1 MKKIKFIALAF
12 LALTLG
18 SCMGD
23 SYADPDL
30 TEKVPAAPWGNNS
43 LKEKNV
49 ISIADLKTQFAT
61 VIANSSYKLI
71 EKDMMIKAVVTG
83 NDVSGNIYN
92 QVSVQD
98 ASGAII
104 IAINGS
110 GLSGYLPVGQEIL
123 VNLKGL
129 YIGSYKKLPQIGGVN
144 TKISD
149 GTLSMGKIE
158 RAVWNQHFKILNP
171 GEADASTVEPE
182 EFDKTKLNN
191 STKEEK
197 AAFAA
202 YMEANVGKLMT
213 LKKVKFAS
221 ANGTNVWAPDDSNTS
236 LELIDAETGKKISS
250 SNLVVR
256 NSGYSKFANEVV
268 PQGVFD
274 ITGIFTRFGD
284 TWQIVLRNTDDL
296 KSVVLAYLSE
306 PFDASQG
313 NFTIDNIKLAEGV
326 EFVWKWASAAYG
338 MKASGYVNS
347 TKYDLQSRLKSPAID
362 LKSAK
367 SAKLMFDQAINF
379 SSDIKQE
386 CKVQISTDGKTW
398 TDLDVQ
404 GYPTGDNW
412 DFVSSTADL
421 TKYCGKTIYI
431 GFLYSSTP
439 TSAPTWEVKNF
450 AVK

>member
-23 SYADPDL
+23 GYADPDL

-43 LKEKNV
+43 LREKNV

-61 VIANSSYKLI
+61 IINSDNGYKQI

-144 TKISD
+144 TKLSD
-149 GTLSMGKIE
+149 GSLGMGKIE
-158 RAVWNQHFKILNP
+158 RAIWNEHFKILNP
-171 GEADASTVEPE
+171 GEADASTVVPE
-182 EFDKTKLNN
+182 EFDLTKL
-191 STKEEK
+191 TDV
-197 AAFAA
+197 A

-221 ANGTNVWAPDDSNTS
+221 ANGTNVWAPDDTNTS

-274 ITGIFTRFGD
+274 ITGIFTRFGN
-284 TWQIVLRNTDDL
+284 TWQIVLRSTDDL

-313 NFTIDNIKLAEGV
+313 NFTIDNIKLADGV

-338 MKASGYVNS
+338 MKASGYVNGS
-347 TKYDLQSRLKSPAID
+347 KQELQSRLKSPAID

-379 SSDIKQE
+379 ASDMKQE

-404 GYPTGDNW
+404 GYPTENSW
-412 DFVSSTADL
+412 TFVSSTADL

-431 GFLYSSTP
+431 GFLYSSSP

>member
-23 SYADPDL
+23 GYADPDL

-43 LKEKNV
+43 LREKNV

-61 VIANSSYKLI
+61 IINSDNGYKQI

-144 TKISD
+144 TKLSD
-149 GTLSMGKIE
+149 GSLGMGKIE
-158 RAVWNQHFKILNP
+158 RAIWNEHFKILNP
-171 GEADASTVEPE
+171 GEADASTVVPE
-182 EFDKTKLNN
+182 EFDLTKL
-191 STKEEK
+191 TD
-197 AAFAA
+197 AA
-202 YMEANVGKLMT
+202 YMDANVGKLMT

-221 ANGTNVWAPDDSNTS
+221 ANGKNVWAPDDTNTS
-236 LELIDAETGKKISS
+236 LELIDAETGKRISS

-274 ITGIFTRFGD
+274 ITGIFTRYNN
-284 TWQIVLRNTDDL
+284 TWQIVLRSTDDL

-313 NFTIDNIKLAEGV
+313 NFTIDNIKLADGV

-338 MKASGYVNS
+338 MKASGYVNGS
-347 TKYDLQSRLKSPAID
+347 KQELQSRLKSPAID

-379 SSDIKQE
+379 ASDMKQE

-404 GYPTGDNW
+404 GYPTENSW
-412 DFVSSTADL
+412 TFVSSTADL

-431 GFLYSSTP
+431 GFLYSSSP

>member
-23 SYADPDL
+23 GYADPDL

-43 LKEKNV
+43 LREKNV

-61 VIANSSYKLI
+61 IINSDNGYKQI

-144 TKISD
+144 TKLSD
-149 GTLSMGKIE
+149 GSLGMGKIE
-158 RAVWNQHFKILNP
+158 RAIWNEHFKILNP
-171 GEADASTVEPE
+171 GEADASTVVPE
-182 EFDKTKLNN
+182 EFDRTKLNN
-191 STKEEK
+191 LTKEEK

-202 YMEANVGKLMT
+202 YMEANVCKLMT

-221 ANGTNVWAPDDSNTS
+221 ANGTNVWAPDDTNTS
-236 LELIDAETGKKISS
+236 LELIDAETGTRINKN
-250 SNLVVR
+250 NLVVR

-296 KSVVLAYLSE
+296 KASE
-306 PFDASQG
+306 TGGTLEKPYTVAQALEKINAGTAGDAKVYATGIIVKVKDVDTGTYG
-313 NFTIDNIKLAEGV
+313 NGT
-326 EFVWKWASAAYG
+326 FV
-338 MKASGYVNS
+338 
-347 TKYDLQSRLKSPAID
+347 I
-362 LKSAK
+362 
-367 SAKLMFDQAINF
+367 
-379 SSDIKQE
+379 SD
-386 CKVQISTDGKTW
+386 DGKDTEGK
-398 TDLDVQ
+398 TLDVFRCFNID
-404 GYPTGDNW
+404 GAKWTEETKGILVPGKKVV
-412 DFVSSTADL
+412 VSGTLLDYNG
-421 TKYCGKTIYI
+421 TKEIKGGNLISIK
-431 GFLYSSTP
+431 
-439 TSAPTWEVKNF
+439 
-450 AVK
+450 

>member
-23 SYADPDL
+23 GYADPDL
-30 TEKVPAAPWGNNS
+30 TEKVPAAPYGNNS
-43 LKEKNV
+43 LREKNV

-61 VIANSSYKLI
+61 IINSDNGYKLI

-144 TKISD
+144 TKLSD
-149 GTLSMGKIE
+149 GSLGMGKIE
-158 RAVWNQHFKILNP
+158 RAIWNEHFKILNP
-171 GEADASTVEPE
+171 GEADASTVVPE
-182 EFDKTKLNN
+182 EFDLTKL
-191 STKEEK
+191 TDP
-197 AAFAA
+197 A
-202 YMEANVGKLMT
+202 YMDANVGKLMT

-221 ANGTNVWAPDDSNTS
+221 ANGKNVWAPDDTNTS
-236 LELIDAETGKKISS
+236 LELIDAETGKRINKN
-250 SNLVVR
+250 NLVVR

-274 ITGIFTRFGD
+274 ITGIFTRYNN
-284 TWQIVLRNTDDL
+284 TWQIVLRSTDDL
-296 KSVVLAYLSE
+296 KSVVLAYISE

-313 NFTIDNIKLAEGV
+313 NFTIDNIKLADGV

-338 MKASGYVNS
+338 MKASGYVNGS
-347 TKYDLQSRLKSPAID
+347 KQELQSRLKSPAID

-367 SAKLMFDQAINF
+367 SAKLMFDQAINYA
-379 SSDIKQE
+379 SDMKQE

-404 GYPTGDNW
+404 GYPTENSW
-412 DFVSSTADL
+412 TFVSSTADL

>member
-30 TEKVPAAPWGNNS
+30 TDKVPAAPYGNNS
-43 LKEKNV
+43 LREKNV
-49 ISIADLKTQFAT
+49 ISIADLKSQFAS
-61 VIANSSYKLI
+61 VVNSSSDAYKLI

-104 IAINGS
+104 IGINGS

-123 VNLKGL
+123 INLKGL
-129 YIGSYKKLPQIGGVN
+129 YIGNYRKLPQIGGVN
-144 TKISD
+144 TKLSD

-182 EFDKTKLNN
+182 EFDLTKL
-191 STKEEK
+191 TD
-197 AAFAA
+197 AA

-221 ANGTNVWAPDDSNTS
+221 ANGTNVWAPKDTNTS
-236 LELIDAETGKKISS
+236 LELIDAETGKRISS

-256 NSGYSKFANEVV
+256 NSGYSKFANEVI
-268 PQGVFD
+268 PQGAFD
-274 ITGIFTRFGD
+274 VTGIFTRYNN
-284 TWQIVLRNTDDL
+284 TWQIVLRSTDDL
-296 KSVVLAYLSE
+296 KASE
-306 PFDASQG
+306 TGGTLEKPYTVAQALEKINTGTAGDAKVYATGIIVKVKDVNTGTYG
-313 NFTIDNIKLAEGV
+313 NGT
-326 EFVWKWASAAYG
+326 FV
-338 MKASGYVNS
+338 
-347 TKYDLQSRLKSPAID
+347 I
-362 LKSAK
+362 
-367 SAKLMFDQAINF
+367 
-379 SSDIKQE
+379 SD
-386 CKVQISTDGKTW
+386 DGKDTE
-398 TDLDVQ
+398 
-404 GYPTGDNW
+404 
-412 DFVSSTADL
+412 
-421 TKYCGKTIYI
+421 GKT
-431 GFLYSSTP
+431 L
-439 TSAPTWEVKNF
+439 EVFRCYNIDGAKWTEETKGILVPGKKVVVSGTLLDYNGT
-450 AVK
+450 KEIKGGNLISIK

>member
-23 SYADPDL
+23 GYADPDL
-30 TEKVPAAPWGNNS
+30 TEKVPASPWGNNS
-43 LKEKNV
+43 LREKNV

-61 VIANSSYKLI
+61 VINSDNGYKQI

-144 TKISD
+144 TKLSD
-149 GTLSMGKIE
+149 GSLGMGKIE
-158 RAVWNQHFKILNP
+158 RAIWNEHFKILNP
-171 GEADASTVEPE
+171 GEADASTVVPE
-182 EFDKTKLNN
+182 EFDLTKL
-191 STKEEK
+191 TD
-197 AAFAA
+197 AA
-202 YMEANVGKLMT
+202 YMEANVCKLMT

-221 ANGTNVWAPDDSNTS
+221 ANGTNVWAPDDTNTS

-274 ITGIFTRFGD
+274 ITGIFTRYNN
-284 TWQIVLRNTDDL
+284 TWQIVLRSTDDL

-313 NFTIDNIKLAEGV
+313 NFTIDNIKLADGV

-338 MKASGYVNS
+338 MKASGYVNGS
-347 TKYDLQSRLKSPAID
+347 KQELQSRLKSPAID

-379 SSDIKQE
+379 ASDMKQE

-404 GYPTGDNW
+404 GYPAGNSW

-439 TSAPTWEVKNF
+439 TGAPTWEVKNF

>member
-23 SYADPDL
+23 GYADPDL
-30 TEKVPAAPWGNNS
+30 TEKVPASPWGNNS
-43 LKEKNV
+43 LREKNV

-61 VIANSSYKLI
+61 IINSDNGYKQI

-144 TKISD
+144 TKLSD
-149 GTLSMGKIE
+149 GSLGMGKIE
-158 RAVWNQHFKILNP
+158 RAIWNEHFKILNP
-171 GEADASTVEPE
+171 GEADASTVVPE
-182 EFDKTKLNN
+182 EFDLTKL
-191 STKEEK
+191 TD
-197 AAFAA
+197 AA
-202 YMEANVGKLMT
+202 YMDANVGKLMT

-221 ANGTNVWAPDDSNTS
+221 ANGKNVWAPDDTNTS
-236 LELIDAETGKKISS
+236 LELIDAETGKRISS

-274 ITGIFTRFGD
+274 ITGIFTRYNN

-313 NFTIDNIKLAEGV
+313 NFTIDNIKLADGV

-338 MKASGYVNS
+338 MKASGYVNGS
-347 TKYDLQSRLKSPAID
+347 KQELQSRLKSPAID

-379 SSDIKQE
+379 ASDMKQE

-398 TDLDVQ
+398 TDLGVQ
-404 GYPTGDNW
+404 GYPTENSW
-412 DFVSSTADL
+412 TFVSSTADL

-431 GFLYSSTP
+431 GFLYSSSP

>member
-23 SYADPDL
+23 GYADPDL
-30 TEKVPAAPWGNNS
+30 TEKVPAAPYGNNS
-43 LKEKNV
+43 LREKNV

-61 VIANSSYKLI
+61 IINSDNGYKLI

-144 TKISD
+144 TKLSD
-149 GTLSMGKIE
+149 GSLGMGKIE
-158 RAVWNQHFKILNP
+158 RAIWNEHFKILNP
-171 GEADASTVEPE
+171 GEADASTVVPE
-182 EFDKTKLNN
+182 EFDLTKL
-191 STKEEK
+191 TD
-197 AAFAA
+197 AA
-202 YMEANVGKLMT
+202 YMDANVGKLMT

-236 LELIDAETGKKISS
+236 LELIDAETGKKINKN
-250 SNLVVR
+250 NLVVR

-268 PQGVFD
+268 PKGVFD
-274 ITGIFTRFGD
+274 ITGIFTRYNN
-284 TWQIVLRNTDDL
+284 TWQIVLRSTDDL
-296 KSVVLAYLSE
+296 KSVVLAYISE
-306 PFDASQG
+306 LFDASQG
-313 NFTIDNIKLAEGV
+313 NFTIDNIKLADGV

-338 MKASGYVNS
+338 MKASGYVNGS
-347 TKYDLQSRLKSPAID
+347 KQELQSRLKSPAID

-379 SSDIKQE
+379 ASDMKQE

-404 GYPTGDNW
+404 GYPAGNSW

-439 TSAPTWEVKNF
+439 TGAPTWEVKNF
-450 AVK
+450 VVK

>member
-30 TEKVPAAPWGNNS
+30 TDKVPAAPYGNNS

-182 EFDKTKLNN
+182 EFDKTKLTDN
-191 STKEEK
+191 
-197 AAFAA
+197 A
-202 YMEANVGKLMT
+202 YMEANVCKLMT

-221 ANGTNVWAPDDSNTS
+221 ANGTNVWAPKDTNTS
-236 LELIDAETGKKISS
+236 LELIDAETGKRISS

-296 KSVVLAYLSE
+296 KASE
-306 PFDASQG
+306 TGGTLEKPYTVAQALEKINAGTAGDAKVYATGIIVKVKDVDTGTYG
-313 NFTIDNIKLAEGV
+313 NGT
-326 EFVWKWASAAYG
+326 FV
-338 MKASGYVNS
+338 
-347 TKYDLQSRLKSPAID
+347 I
-362 LKSAK
+362 
-367 SAKLMFDQAINF
+367 
-379 SSDIKQE
+379 SD
-386 CKVQISTDGKTW
+386 DGKDTE
-398 TDLDVQ
+398 
-404 GYPTGDNW
+404 
-412 DFVSSTADL
+412 
-421 TKYCGKTIYI
+421 GKT
-431 GFLYSSTP
+431 L
-439 TSAPTWEVKNF
+439 EVFRCFNIDGAKWTEETKGILVPGKKVVVSGTLLDYNGT
-450 AVK
+450 KEIKGGNLISIK

>member
-23 SYADPDL
+23 GYADPDL
-30 TEKVPAAPWGNNS
+30 TEKVPASPWGNNS
-43 LKEKNV
+43 LREKNV

-61 VIANSSYKLI
+61 VINSDNGYKQI

-144 TKISD
+144 TKLSD
-149 GTLSMGKIE
+149 GSLGMGKIE
-158 RAVWNQHFKILNP
+158 RAIWNEHFKILNP
-171 GEADASTVEPE
+171 GEADASTVVPE
-182 EFDKTKLNN
+182 EFDLTKL
-191 STKEEK
+191 TD
-197 AAFAA
+197 AA
-202 YMEANVGKLMT
+202 YMDANVGKLMT

-221 ANGTNVWAPDDSNTS
+221 ANGTNVWAPDDTNTS

-274 ITGIFTRFGD
+274 ITGIFTRYNN

-296 KSVVLAYLSE
+296 KSVVLAYISE

-313 NFTIDNIKLAEGV
+313 NFTIDNIKLADGV

-338 MKASGYVNS
+338 MKASGYVNGS
-347 TKYDLQSRLKSPAID
+347 KQELQSRLKSPAID

-367 SAKLMFDQAINF
+367 SAKLMFDQAINYA
-379 SSDIKQE
+379 SDIKQE

-404 GYPTGDNW
+404 GYPAGNSW

-439 TSAPTWEVKNF
+439 TGAPTWEVKNF

>member
-23 SYADPDL
+23 GYADPDL
-30 TEKVPAAPWGNNS
+30 TDKVPAAPYGNNS
-43 LKEKNV
+43 LREKNV

-61 VIANSSYKLI
+61 VINSDNGYKQI

-110 GLSGYLPVGQEIL
+110 GLSGYLPVGQKIL

-144 TKISD
+144 TKLSD
-149 GTLSMGKIE
+149 GSLGMGKIE
-158 RAVWNQHFKILNP
+158 RAIWNEHFKILNP
-171 GEADASTVEPE
+171 GEADASTVVPE
-182 EFDKTKLNN
+182 EFDLTKL
-191 STKEEK
+191 TD
-197 AAFAA
+197 AA
-202 YMEANVGKLMT
+202 YMNANVGKLMT

-221 ANGTNVWAPDDSNTS
+221 ANGTNVWAPDDTNTS

-274 ITGIFTRFGD
+274 ITGIFTRYNN

-313 NFTIDNIKLAEGV
+313 NFTIDNIKLADGV

-338 MKASGYVNS
+338 MKASGYVNGS
-347 TKYDLQSRLKSPAID
+347 KQELQSRLKSPAID

-367 SAKLMFDQAINF
+367 SAKLMFDQAINYA
-379 SSDIKQE
+379 SDIKQE

-404 GYPTGDNW
+404 GYPAGNSW

-431 GFLYSSTP
+431 GFLYSSSP
-439 TSAPTWEVKNF
+439 TGAPTWEVKNF

>member
-23 SYADPDL
+23 GYADPDL
-30 TEKVPAAPWGNNS
+30 TEKVPASPWGNNS
-43 LKEKNV
+43 LREKNV

-61 VIANSSYKLI
+61 VINSDNGYKQI

-92 QVSVQD
+92 QVSVKD

-129 YIGSYKKLPQIGGVN
+129 YVGSYKKLPQIGGVN
-144 TKISD
+144 TKLSD
-149 GTLSMGKIE
+149 GSLGMGKIE
-158 RAVWNQHFKILNP
+158 RAIWNEHFKILNP
-171 GEADASTVEPE
+171 GEADASTVVPE
-182 EFDKTKLNN
+182 EFDLTKL
-191 STKEEK
+191 TD
-197 AAFAA
+197 AA
-202 YMEANVGKLMT
+202 YMDANVGKLMT

-221 ANGTNVWAPDDSNTS
+221 ANGTNVWAPDDTNTS
-236 LELIDAETGKKISS
+236 LELIDAETGKRINKN
-250 SNLVVR
+250 NLVVR
-256 NSGYSKFANEVV
+256 NSGYSKFANEVI

-274 ITGIFTRFGD
+274 ITGIFTRYNN

-313 NFTIDNIKLAEGV
+313 NFTIDNIKLADGV

-338 MKASGYVNS
+338 MKASGYVNGS
-347 TKYDLQSRLKSPAID
+347 KQELQSRLKSPAID

-379 SSDIKQE
+379 ASDMKQE

-404 GYPTGDNW
+404 GYPTENSW
-412 DFVSSTADL
+412 TFVSSTADL

-431 GFLYSSTP
+431 GFLYSSSP

>member
-30 TEKVPAAPWGNNS
+30 TEKVPAAPYGNNS

-61 VIANSSYKLI
+61 VIANSSYKQI

-129 YIGSYKKLPQIGGVN
+129 YIGSYKKLPQIGSMN

-171 GEADASTVEPE
+171 GEADASMVEPE
-182 EFDKTKLNN
+182 EFDKTKL
-191 STKEEK
+191 TD
-197 AAFAA
+197 AA
-202 YMEANVGKLMT
+202 YMEANVCKLMT

-221 ANGTNVWAPDDSNTS
+221 ANGTNVWAPKDTNTS
-236 LELIDAETGKKISS
+236 LELIDAETGKRISS

-256 NSGYSKFANEVV
+256 NSGYSKFANEVI

-296 KSVVLAYLSE
+296 KAAETGGTQEKPYTVAQALEKINAGTAG
-306 PFDASQG
+306 DAKVYATGIIVKVKDVDTGSYG
-313 NFTIDNIKLAEGV
+313 NGT
-326 EFVWKWASAAYG
+326 FV
-338 MKASGYVNS
+338 
-347 TKYDLQSRLKSPAID
+347 I
-362 LKSAK
+362 
-367 SAKLMFDQAINF
+367 
-379 SSDIKQE
+379 SD
-386 CKVQISTDGKTW
+386 DGKDTE
-398 TDLDVQ
+398 
-404 GYPTGDNW
+404 
-412 DFVSSTADL
+412 
-421 TKYCGKTIYI
+421 GKT
-431 GFLYSSTP
+431 L
-439 TSAPTWEVKNF
+439 EVFRCYNIDGAKWTEETKNIL
-450 AVK
+450 VPGKKVVVSGTLLDYNGTKEIKGGNLISIK

>member
-23 SYADPDL
+23 GYADPDL
-30 TEKVPAAPWGNNS
+30 TEKVPASPWGNNS
-43 LKEKNV
+43 LREKNV

-61 VIANSSYKLI
+61 IINSDNGYKQI

-144 TKISD
+144 TKLSD
-149 GTLSMGKIE
+149 GSLGMGKIE
-158 RAVWNQHFKILNP
+158 RAIWNEHFKILNP
-171 GEADASTVEPE
+171 GEADASTVVPE
-182 EFDKTKLNN
+182 EFDLTKL
-191 STKEEK
+191 SD
-197 AAFAA
+197 AA
-202 YMEANVGKLMT
+202 YMEANVCKLMT

-221 ANGTNVWAPDDSNTS
+221 ANGTNVWAPDDTNTS

-274 ITGIFTRFGD
+274 ITGIFTRYNN
-284 TWQIVLRNTDDL
+284 TWQIVLRSTDDL

-313 NFTIDNIKLAEGV
+313 NFTIDNIKLADGV

-338 MKASGYVNS
+338 MKASGYVNGS
-347 TKYDLQSRLKSPAID
+347 KQELQSRLKSPAID

-379 SSDIKQE
+379 ASDMKQE

-404 GYPTGDNW
+404 GYPAGNSW

-439 TSAPTWEVKNF
+439 TGAPTWEVKNF

>member
-23 SYADPDL
+23 GYADPDL
-30 TEKVPAAPWGNNS
+30 TEKVPASPWGNNS
-43 LKEKNV
+43 LREKNV

-61 VIANSSYKLI
+61 VINSDNGYKQI

-144 TKISD
+144 TKLSD
-149 GTLSMGKIE
+149 GSLGMGKIE
-158 RAVWNQHFKILNP
+158 RAIWNEHFKILNP
-171 GEADASTVEPE
+171 GEADASTVVPE
-182 EFDKTKLNN
+182 EFDLTKL
-191 STKEEK
+191 TD
-197 AAFAA
+197 AA

-221 ANGTNVWAPDDSNTS
+221 ANGTNVWAPDDTNTS
-236 LELIDAETGKKISS
+236 LELIDAETGKRINKN
-250 SNLVVR
+250 NLVVR

-274 ITGIFTRFGD
+274 ITGIFTRYNN

-313 NFTIDNIKLAEGV
+313 NFTIDNLKLADGV

-338 MKASGYVNS
+338 MKASGYVNGS
-347 TKYDLQSRLKSPAID
+347 KQELQSRLKSPAID

-379 SSDIKQE
+379 ASDMKQE

-404 GYPTGDNW
+404 GYPTENSW
-412 DFVSSTADL
+412 TFVSSTADL

-439 TSAPTWEVKNF
+439 TGAPTWEVKNF
-450 AVK
+450 VVK

>member
-23 SYADPDL
+23 GYADPDL
-30 TEKVPAAPWGNNS
+30 TEKVPASPWGNNS

-61 VIANSSYKLI
+61 IINSDNGYKQI

-110 GLSGYLPVGQEIL
+110 GLSGYLPIGQEIL

-144 TKISD
+144 TKLSD
-149 GTLSMGKIE
+149 GSLGIGKIE
-158 RAVWNQHFKILNP
+158 RAIWNEHFKILNP
-171 GEADASTVEPE
+171 GEADASTVVPE
-182 EFDKTKLNN
+182 EFDQTKL
-191 STKEEK
+191 TD
-197 AAFAA
+197 AA
-202 YMEANVGKLMT
+202 YMDANVGKLMT

-221 ANGTNVWAPDDSNTS
+221 ANGTNVWAPDDTNTS

-274 ITGIFTRFGD
+274 ITGIFTRYNN
-284 TWQIVLRNTDDL
+284 TWQIVLRSTDDL
-296 KSVVLAYLSE
+296 KQVVLAYLSE

-313 NFTIDNIKLAEGV
+313 NFTIDNIKLADGV

-338 MKASGYVNS
+338 MKASGYVNGS
-347 TKYDLQSRLKSPAID
+347 KQELQSRLKSPAID

-379 SSDIKQE
+379 ASDIKQE

-404 GYPTGDNW
+404 GYPAGNNW
-412 DFVSSTADL
+412 DFVASTADL

>member
-23 SYADPDL
+23 GYADPDL
-30 TEKVPAAPWGNNS
+30 TEKVPAAPYGNNN
-43 LKEKNV
+43 LREKNV

-61 VIANSSYKLI
+61 IINSDNGYKQI

-144 TKISD
+144 TKLSD
-149 GTLSMGKIE
+149 GSLGMGKIE
-158 RAVWNQHFKILNP
+158 RAIWNEHFKILNP
-171 GEADASTVEPE
+171 GEADASTVVPE
-182 EFDKTKLNN
+182 EFDLTKL
-191 STKEEK
+191 TD
-197 AAFAA
+197 AA
-202 YMEANVGKLMT
+202 YMDANVGKLMT

-221 ANGTNVWAPDDSNTS
+221 ANGKNVWAPDDTNTS
-236 LELIDAETGKKISS
+236 LELIDAETGKRINKN
-250 SNLVVR
+250 NLVVR

-296 KSVVLAYLSE
+296 KSVVLAYISE

-313 NFTIDNIKLAEGV
+313 NFTIDNIKLADGV

-338 MKASGYVNS
+338 MKASGYVNGS
-347 TKYDLQSRLKSPAID
+347 KQELQSRLKSPAID

-379 SSDIKQE
+379 ASDMKQE
-386 CKVQISTDGKTW
+386 WKVEISTDGKTW

-404 GYPTGDNW
+404 GYPTENSW
-412 DFVSSTADL
+412 TFVSSTADL

-431 GFLYSSTP
+431 GFLYSSSP
-439 TSAPTWEVKNF
+439 TGAPTWEVKNF

>member
-23 SYADPDL
+23 GYADPDL
-30 TEKVPAAPWGNNS
+30 TEKVPAAPYGNNS
-43 LKEKNV
+43 LREKNV

-61 VIANSSYKLI
+61 IINSDNGYKLI

-144 TKISD
+144 TKLSD
-149 GTLSMGKIE
+149 GSLGMGKIE
-158 RAVWNQHFKILNP
+158 RAIWNEHFKILNP
-171 GEADASTVEPE
+171 GEADASTVVPE
-182 EFDKTKLNN
+182 EFDLTKL
-191 STKEEK
+191 TDV
-197 AAFAA
+197 A
-202 YMEANVGKLMT
+202 YMDANVGKLMT

-221 ANGTNVWAPDDSNTS
+221 ANGTNVWAPDDTNTS
-236 LELIDAETGKKISS
+236 LELIDAETGKRINKN
-250 SNLVVR
+250 NLVVR

-274 ITGIFTRFGD
+274 ITGIFTRFGN

-313 NFTIDNIKLAEGV
+313 NFTIDNIKLADGV
-326 EFVWKWASAAYG
+326 EFVWKWASSAYG
-338 MKASGYVNS
+338 MKASGYVNGS
-347 TKYDLQSRLKSPAID
+347 KQELQSRLKSPAID

-379 SSDIKQE
+379 ASDMKQE

-398 TDLDVQ
+398 TDLDAQ
-404 GYPTGDNW
+404 GYPTENSW
-412 DFVSSTADL
+412 TFVSSTADL

-439 TSAPTWEVKNF
+439 TGAPTWEVKNF

>member
-18 SCMGD
+18 ACMGD
-23 SYADPDL
+23 GYADPDL
-30 TEKVPAAPWGNNS
+30 TEKVPASPWGNNS
-43 LKEKNV
+43 LREKNV

-61 VIANSSYKLI
+61 VINSDNGYKQI

-144 TKISD
+144 TKLSD

-158 RAVWNQHFKILNP
+158 RAVWNEHFKILNP
-171 GEADASTVEPE
+171 GEADASTVVPE
-182 EFDKTKLNN
+182 EFDLTKL
-191 STKEEK
+191 TD
-197 AAFAA
+197 AA
-202 YMEANVGKLMT
+202 YMDANVGKLMT

-221 ANGTNVWAPDDSNTS
+221 ANGTNVWAPDDTNTS

-274 ITGIFTRFGD
+274 ITGIFTRYNN
-284 TWQIVLRNTDDL
+284 TWQIVLRSTDDL

-313 NFTIDNIKLAEGV
+313 NFTIDNIKLADGV

-338 MKASGYVNS
+338 MKASGYVNGS
-347 TKYDLQSRLKSPAID
+347 KQELQSRLKSPAID

-367 SAKLMFDQAINF
+367 SAKLMFDQAINYA
-379 SSDIKQE
+379 SDIKQE

-404 GYPTGDNW
+404 GYPAGNSW

-431 GFLYSSTP
+431 GFLYSSSP
-439 TSAPTWEVKNF
+439 TGAPTWEVKNF

>member
-23 SYADPDL
+23 GYADPDL
-30 TEKVPAAPWGNNS
+30 TEKVPASPWGNNS
-43 LKEKNV
+43 LREKNV

-61 VIANSSYKLI
+61 IINSDNGYKLI

-98 ASGAII
+98 TSGAII

-144 TKISD
+144 TKLSD
-149 GTLSMGKIE
+149 GSLGIGKIE
-158 RAVWNQHFKILNP
+158 RAIWNEHFKILNP
-171 GEADASTVEPE
+171 GEADASTVVPE
-182 EFDKTKLNN
+182 EFDLTKL
-191 STKEEK
+191 TD
-197 AAFAA
+197 AA
-202 YMEANVGKLMT
+202 YMDANVGKLMT

-274 ITGIFTRFGD
+274 ITGIFTRYNN
-284 TWQIVLRNTDDL
+284 TWQIVLRSTDDL
-296 KSVVLAYLSE
+296 KPVVLAYLSE

-313 NFTIDNIKLAEGV
+313 NFTIDNIKLADGV

-338 MKASGYVNS
+338 MKASGYVNGS
-347 TKYDLQSRLKSPAID
+347 KQELQSRLKSPAID

-379 SSDIKQE
+379 ASDMKQE

-404 GYPTGDNW
+404 GYPTENSW
-412 DFVSSTADL
+412 TFVSSTADL

>member
-23 SYADPDL
+23 GYADPDL
-30 TEKVPAAPWGNNS
+30 TEKVPASPWGNNS
-43 LKEKNV
+43 LREKNV

-61 VIANSSYKLI
+61 IINSDNGYKQI

-144 TKISD
+144 TKLSD
-149 GTLSMGKIE
+149 GSLGIGKIE
-158 RAVWNQHFKILNP
+158 RAIWNEHFKILNP
-171 GEADASTVEPE
+171 GEADASTVVPE
-182 EFDKTKLNN
+182 EFDRTKLNN
-191 STKEEK
+191 LTKEEK
-197 AAFAA
+197 AAFTA

-221 ANGTNVWAPDDSNTS
+221 ANGTNVWAPGDTNTS
-236 LELIDAETGKKISS
+236 LELIDAETGKRINKN
-250 SNLVVR
+250 NLVVR
-256 NSGYSKFANEVV
+256 NSGYSKFANEVI

-284 TWQIVLRNTDDL
+284 IWQIVIRSTDDL
-296 KSVVLAYLSE
+296 KASE
-306 PFDASQG
+306 TGGTLEKPYTVAQALEKIKAGTAGDAKVYATGIIVKVKDVDTGTYG
-313 NFTIDNIKLAEGV
+313 NGT
-326 EFVWKWASAAYG
+326 FV
-338 MKASGYVNS
+338 
-347 TKYDLQSRLKSPAID
+347 I
-362 LKSAK
+362 
-367 SAKLMFDQAINF
+367 
-379 SSDIKQE
+379 SD
-386 CKVQISTDGKTW
+386 DGKDTE
-398 TDLDVQ
+398 
-404 GYPTGDNW
+404 
-412 DFVSSTADL
+412 
-421 TKYCGKTIYI
+421 GKT
-431 GFLYSSTP
+431 L
-439 TSAPTWEVKNF
+439 EVFRCFNIDGAKWTEETKGILVPGKKVVVSGTLLDYNGT
-450 AVK
+450 KEIKGGNLISIK

>member
-23 SYADPDL
+23 GYADPDL
-30 TEKVPAAPWGNNS
+30 TEKVPAAPYGNNS
-43 LKEKNV
+43 LREKNV

-61 VIANSSYKLI
+61 IINSDNGYKLI

-144 TKISD
+144 TKLSD
-149 GTLSMGKIE
+149 GSLGMGKIE
-158 RAVWNQHFKILNP
+158 RAIWNEHFKILNP
-171 GEADASTVEPE
+171 GEADASTVVPE
-182 EFDKTKLNN
+182 EFDLTKL
-191 STKEEK
+191 TD
-197 AAFAA
+197 AA
-202 YMEANVGKLMT
+202 YMDANVGKLMT

-221 ANGTNVWAPDDSNTS
+221 ANGTNVWAPDDTNTS

-274 ITGIFTRFGD
+274 ITGIFTRFGN
-284 TWQIVLRNTDDL
+284 TWQIVLRSTDDL

-313 NFTIDNIKLAEGV
+313 NFTIDNIKLADGV

-338 MKASGYVNS
+338 MKASGYVNGS
-347 TKYDLQSRLKSPAID
+347 KQELQSRLKSPAID

-379 SSDIKQE
+379 ASDMKQE

-404 GYPTGDNW
+404 GYPTENSW
-412 DFVSSTADL
+412 TFVSSTADL

-431 GFLYSSTP
+431 GFLYSSSP

>member
-23 SYADPDL
+23 GYADPDL
-30 TEKVPAAPWGNNS
+30 TEKVPASPWGNNS
-43 LKEKNV
+43 LREKNV

-61 VIANSSYKLI
+61 IINSDNGYKQI

-144 TKISD
+144 TKLSD
-149 GTLSMGKIE
+149 GSLGMGKIE
-158 RAVWNQHFKILNP
+158 RAIWNEHFKILNP
-171 GEADASTVEPE
+171 GEADASTVVPE
-182 EFDKTKLNN
+182 EFDLTKL
-191 STKEEK
+191 TD
-197 AAFAA
+197 AA
-202 YMEANVGKLMT
+202 YMDANVGKLMT

-221 ANGTNVWAPDDSNTS
+221 ANGTNVWAPDDTNTS
-236 LELIDAETGKKISS
+236 LELIDAETGKRISS

-268 PQGVFD
+268 PKGVFD
-274 ITGIFTRFGD
+274 ITGIFTRYNN
-284 TWQIVLRNTDDL
+284 TWQIVLRSTDDL

-313 NFTIDNIKLAEGV
+313 NFTIDNIKLADGV

-338 MKASGYVNS
+338 MKASGYVNGS
-347 TKYDLQSRLKSPAID
+347 KQELQSRLKSPAID

-379 SSDIKQE
+379 ASDMKQE

-404 GYPTGDNW
+404 GYPTENSW
-412 DFVSSTADL
+412 TFVSSTADL

-431 GFLYSSTP
+431 GFLYSSSP

>member
-23 SYADPDL
+23 GYADPDL

-43 LKEKNV
+43 LREKNV

-61 VIANSSYKLI
+61 IINSDNGYKLI

-144 TKISD
+144 TKLSD
-149 GTLSMGKIE
+149 GSLGMGKIE
-158 RAVWNQHFKILNP
+158 RAIWNEHFKILNP
-171 GEADASTVEPE
+171 GEADASTVVPE
-182 EFDKTKLNN
+182 EFDLTKL
-191 STKEEK
+191 TD
-197 AAFAA
+197 AA
-202 YMEANVGKLMT
+202 YMDANVGKLMT

-221 ANGTNVWAPDDSNTS
+221 ANGKNVWAPDDTNTS
-236 LELIDAETGKKISS
+236 LELIDAETGKRISS

-268 PQGVFD
+268 PKGVFD
-274 ITGIFTRFGD
+274 ITGIFTRYNN
-284 TWQIVLRNTDDL
+284 TWQIVLRSTDDL

-313 NFTIDNIKLAEGV
+313 NFTIDNIKLADGV

-338 MKASGYVNS
+338 MKASGYVNGS
-347 TKYDLQSRLKSPAID
+347 KQELQSRLKSPAID

-379 SSDIKQE
+379 ASDMKQE

-404 GYPTGDNW
+404 GYPTENSW
-412 DFVSSTADL
+412 TFVSSTADL

-431 GFLYSSTP
+431 GFLYSSSP
-439 TSAPTWEVKNF
+439 TGAPTWEVKNF

>member
-23 SYADPDL
+23 GYADPDL
-30 TEKVPAAPWGNNS
+30 TEKVPASPYGNNS
-43 LKEKNV
+43 LREKNV

-61 VIANSSYKLI
+61 IINSDNGYKLI

-144 TKISD
+144 TKLSD
-149 GTLSMGKIE
+149 GSLGMGKIE
-158 RAVWNQHFKILNP
+158 RAIWNEHFKILNP
-171 GEADASTVEPE
+171 GEADASTVVPE
-182 EFDKTKLNN
+182 EFDLTKL
-191 STKEEK
+191 TD
-197 AAFAA
+197 AA
-202 YMEANVGKLMT
+202 YMDANVCKLMT

-274 ITGIFTRFGD
+274 ITGIFTRYNN
-284 TWQIVLRNTDDL
+284 TWQIVLRSTDDL
-296 KSVVLAYLSE
+296 KQVVLAYLSE

-313 NFTIDNIKLAEGV
+313 NFTIDNIKLADGV

-338 MKASGYVNS
+338 MKASGYVNGS
-347 TKYDLQSRLKSPAID
+347 KQELQSRLKSPAID

-379 SSDIKQE
+379 ASDIKQE

-404 GYPTGDNW
+404 GYPAGNSW
-412 DFVSSTADL
+412 DFVASTADL

>member
-23 SYADPDL
+23 GYADPDL

-43 LKEKNV
+43 LREKNV

-61 VIANSSYKLI
+61 VINSDNGYKQI

-144 TKISD
+144 TKLSD
-149 GTLSMGKIE
+149 GSLGMGKIE
-158 RAVWNQHFKILNP
+158 RAIWNEHFKILNP
-171 GEADASTVEPE
+171 GEADASTVVPE
-182 EFDKTKLNN
+182 EFDLTKL
-191 STKEEK
+191 TD
-197 AAFAA
+197 AA
-202 YMEANVGKLMT
+202 YMDANVGKLMT

-221 ANGTNVWAPDDSNTS
+221 ANGTNVWAPDDTNTS

-274 ITGIFTRFGD
+274 ITGIFTRYNN
-284 TWQIVLRNTDDL
+284 TWQIVLRSTDDL
-296 KSVVLAYLSE
+296 KQVVLAYLSE

-313 NFTIDNIKLAEGV
+313 NFTIDNIKLADGV

-338 MKASGYVNS
+338 MKASGYVNGS
-347 TKYDLQSRLKSPAID
+347 KQELQSRLKSPAID

-379 SSDIKQE
+379 ASDIKQE

-404 GYPTGDNW
+404 GYPAGNSW
-412 DFVSSTADL
+412 DFVASTADL

>member
-30 TEKVPAAPWGNNS
+30 TDKVPAAPYGNNS

-158 RAVWNQHFKILNP
+158 RAVWNEHFKILNP

-182 EFDKTKLNN
+182 VFDLTKL
-191 STKEEK
+191 TD
-197 AAFAA
+197 AA
-202 YMEANVGKLMT
+202 YMEANVCKLMT

-221 ANGTNVWAPDDSNTS
+221 ANGTNVWAPKDTNTS
-236 LELIDAETGKKISS
+236 LELIDAETGKRISS

-296 KSVVLAYLSE
+296 KAAQTGGTLEKPYTVAQALEKINAGTAG
-306 PFDASQG
+306 DAKVYATGIIVKVKDVDTGSYG
-313 NFTIDNIKLAEGV
+313 NGT
-326 EFVWKWASAAYG
+326 FV
-338 MKASGYVNS
+338 
-347 TKYDLQSRLKSPAID
+347 I
-362 LKSAK
+362 
-367 SAKLMFDQAINF
+367 
-379 SSDIKQE
+379 SD
-386 CKVQISTDGKTW
+386 DGKDTE
-398 TDLDVQ
+398 
-404 GYPTGDNW
+404 
-412 DFVSSTADL
+412 
-421 TKYCGKTIYI
+421 GKT
-431 GFLYSSTP
+431 L
-439 TSAPTWEVKNF
+439 EVFRCYNIDGAKWTEETKNIL
-450 AVK
+450 VPGKKVIVSGTLLDYNGTKEIKGGNLISIK

>member
-23 SYADPDL
+23 GYADPDL
-30 TEKVPAAPWGNNS
+30 TEKVPAAPYGNNS
-43 LKEKNV
+43 LREKNV

-61 VIANSSYKLI
+61 IINSDNGYKQI

-144 TKISD
+144 TKLSD
-149 GTLSMGKIE
+149 GSLGMGKIE
-158 RAVWNQHFKILNP
+158 RAIWNEHFKILNP
-171 GEADASTVEPE
+171 GEADANTVVPE
-182 EFDKTKLNN
+182 EFDLTKL
-191 STKEEK
+191 TD
-197 AAFAA
+197 AA
-202 YMEANVGKLMT
+202 YMNANVGKLMT

-221 ANGTNVWAPDDSNTS
+221 ANGTNVWAPDDTNTS

-274 ITGIFTRFGD
+274 ITGIFTRYNN

-296 KSVVLAYLSE
+296 KPVVLAYLSE

-313 NFTIDNIKLAEGV
+313 NFTIDNIKLADGV

-338 MKASGYVNS
+338 MKASGYVNGS
-347 TKYDLQSRLKSPAID
+347 KQELQSRLKSPAID

-367 SAKLMFDQAINF
+367 SAKLMFDQAINYA
-379 SSDIKQE
+379 SDIKQE

-404 GYPTGDNW
+404 GYPAGNSW

-439 TSAPTWEVKNF
+439 TGAPTWEVKNF

>member
-23 SYADPDL
+23 GYADPDL
-30 TEKVPAAPWGNNS
+30 TEKVPAAPYGNNS
-43 LKEKNV
+43 LREKNV

-61 VIANSSYKLI
+61 IINSDNGYKQI

-144 TKISD
+144 TKLSD
-149 GTLSMGKIE
+149 GSLGMGKIE
-158 RAVWNQHFKILNP
+158 RAIWNEHFKILNP
-171 GEADASTVEPE
+171 GEADASTVVPE
-182 EFDKTKLNN
+182 EFDLTKL
-191 STKEEK
+191 TD
-197 AAFAA
+197 AA
-202 YMEANVGKLMT
+202 YMDANVGKLMT

-221 ANGTNVWAPDDSNTS
+221 ANGTNVWAPDDTNTS
-236 LELIDAETGKKISS
+236 LELIDAETGKRISS
-250 SNLVVR
+250 SDLVVR

-274 ITGIFTRFGD
+274 ITGIFTRYNN
-284 TWQIVLRNTDDL
+284 TWQIVLRSTDDL
-296 KSVVLAYLSE
+296 KPVVLAYLSE

-313 NFTIDNIKLAEGV
+313 NFTIDNIKLADGV

-338 MKASGYVNS
+338 MKASGYVNGS
-347 TKYDLQSRLKSPAID
+347 KQELQSRLKSPAID

-379 SSDIKQE
+379 ASDMKQE

-404 GYPTGDNW
+404 GYPTENSW
-412 DFVSSTADL
+412 TFVSSTADL

-431 GFLYSSTP
+431 GFLYSSSP

-450 AVK
+450 VVK

>member
-23 SYADPDL
+23 GYADPDL
-30 TEKVPAAPWGNNS
+30 TEKVPASPWGNNS
-43 LKEKNV
+43 LREKNV

-61 VIANSSYKLI
+61 IINSDNGYKQI

-144 TKISD
+144 TKLSD
-149 GTLSMGKIE
+149 GSLGMGKIE
-158 RAVWNQHFKILNP
+158 RAIWNEHFKILNP
-171 GEADASTVEPE
+171 GEADASTVVPE
-182 EFDKTKLNN
+182 EFDLTKL
-191 STKEEK
+191 TD
-197 AAFAA
+197 AA
-202 YMEANVGKLMT
+202 YMDANVGKLMT

-221 ANGTNVWAPDDSNTS
+221 ANGKNVWAPDDTNTS
-236 LELIDAETGKKISS
+236 LELIDAETGKKINS

-274 ITGIFTRFGD
+274 ITGIFTRYNN
-284 TWQIVLRNTDDL
+284 TWQIVLRSTDDL

-313 NFTIDNIKLAEGV
+313 NFTIDNIKLADGV

-338 MKASGYVNS
+338 MKASGYVNGS
-347 TKYDLQSRLKSPAID
+347 KQELQSRLKSPAID

-379 SSDIKQE
+379 ASDMKQE

-404 GYPTGDNW
+404 GYPTENSW
-412 DFVSSTADL
+412 TFVSSTADL

-431 GFLYSSTP
+431 GFLYSSSP

>member
-23 SYADPDL
+23 GYADPDL
-30 TEKVPAAPWGNNS
+30 TEKVPASPWGNNS
-43 LKEKNV
+43 LREKNV

-61 VIANSSYKLI
+61 VINSDNGYKQI

-144 TKISD
+144 TKLSD
-149 GTLSMGKIE
+149 GSLGMGKIE
-158 RAVWNQHFKILNP
+158 RAIWNEHFKILNP

-182 EFDKTKLNN
+182 EFDLTKL
-191 STKEEK
+191 TD
-197 AAFAA
+197 AA
-202 YMEANVGKLMT
+202 YMDANVCKLMT

-221 ANGTNVWAPDDSNTS
+221 ANGTNVWAPDDTNTS

-274 ITGIFTRFGD
+274 ITGIFTRYNN

-313 NFTIDNIKLAEGV
+313 NFTIDNIKLADGV

-338 MKASGYVNS
+338 MKASGYVNGS
-347 TKYDLQSRLKSPAID
+347 KQELQSRLKSPAID

-379 SSDIKQE
+379 ASDMKQE

-404 GYPTGDNW
+404 GYPTENSW
-412 DFVSSTADL
+412 TFVSSTADL

-431 GFLYSSTP
+431 GFFYSSTP
-439 TSAPTWEVKNF
+439 TGAPTWEVKNF
-450 AVK
+450 VVK

>member
-23 SYADPDL
+23 GYADPDL
-30 TEKVPAAPWGNNS
+30 TDKVPAAPYGNNS
-43 LKEKNV
+43 LREKNV

-61 VIANSSYKLI
+61 IINSDNGYKQI

-144 TKISD
+144 TKLSD
-149 GTLSMGKIE
+149 GTLGMGKIE
-158 RAVWNQHFKILNP
+158 RAIWNEHFKILNP
-171 GEADASTVEPE
+171 GEADASTVVPE
-182 EFDKTKLNN
+182 EFDLTKL
-191 STKEEK
+191 TD
-197 AAFAA
+197 AA
-202 YMEANVGKLMT
+202 YMDANVGKLMT

-221 ANGTNVWAPDDSNTS
+221 ANGKNVWAPDDTNTS
-236 LELIDAETGKKISS
+236 LELIDAETGKRISS

-274 ITGIFTRFGD
+274 ITGIFTRYNN
-284 TWQIVLRNTDDL
+284 TWQIVIRSTDDL

-313 NFTIDNIKLAEGV
+313 NFTIDNIKLADGV

-338 MKASGYVNS
+338 MKASGYVNGS
-347 TKYDLQSRLKSPAID
+347 KQELQSRLKSPAID

-379 SSDIKQE
+379 ASDMKQE

-404 GYPTGDNW
+404 GYPTENSW
-412 DFVSSTADL
+412 TFVSSTADL

-431 GFLYSSTP
+431 GFLYSSSP

>member
-23 SYADPDL
+23 GYADPDL
-30 TEKVPAAPWGNNS
+30 TEKVPAAPYGNNS
-43 LKEKNV
+43 LREKNV

-61 VIANSSYKLI
+61 IINSDNGYKQI

-144 TKISD
+144 TKLSD
-149 GTLSMGKIE
+149 GSLGMGKIE
-158 RAVWNQHFKILNP
+158 RAIWNEHFKILNP
-171 GEADASTVEPE
+171 GEADASTVVPE
-182 EFDKTKLNN
+182 EFDLTKL
-191 STKEEK
+191 TD
-197 AAFAA
+197 AA
-202 YMEANVGKLMT
+202 YMDANVGKLMT

-221 ANGTNVWAPDDSNTS
+221 ANGTNVWAPDDTNTS

-274 ITGIFTRFGD
+274 ITGIFTRYNN

-313 NFTIDNIKLAEGV
+313 NFTIDNIKLADGV

-338 MKASGYVNS
+338 MKASGYVNGS
-347 TKYDLQSRLKSPAID
+347 KQELQSRLKSPAID

-367 SAKLMFDQAINF
+367 SAKLMFDQAINYA
-379 SSDIKQE
+379 SDIKQE

-404 GYPTGDNW
+404 GYPAGNSW

-431 GFLYSSTP
+431 GFLYSSSP
-439 TSAPTWEVKNF
+439 TGAPTWEVKNF

>member
-23 SYADPDL
+23 GYADPDL
-30 TEKVPAAPWGNNS
+30 TEKVPASPWGNNS
-43 LKEKNV
+43 LREKNV

-61 VIANSSYKLI
+61 IINSDNGYKLI

-144 TKISD
+144 TKLSD
-149 GTLSMGKIE
+149 GSLGMGKIE
-158 RAVWNQHFKILNP
+158 RAIWNEHFKILNP
-171 GEADASTVEPE
+171 GEADASTVVPE
-182 EFDKTKLNN
+182 EFDLTKL
-191 STKEEK
+191 TD
-197 AAFAA
+197 AA
-202 YMEANVGKLMT
+202 YMDANVGKLMT

-221 ANGTNVWAPDDSNTS
+221 ANGTNVWAPDDTNTS

-274 ITGIFTRFGD
+274 ITGIFTRYNN
-284 TWQIVLRNTDDL
+284 TWQIVLRSTDDL
-296 KSVVLAYLSE
+296 KPVVLAYLSE

-313 NFTIDNIKLAEGV
+313 NFTIDNIKLADGV

-338 MKASGYVNS
+338 MKASGYVNGS
-347 TKYDLQSRLKSPAID
+347 KQELQSRLKSPAID

-379 SSDIKQE
+379 ASDMKQE

-404 GYPTGDNW
+404 GYPTENSW
-412 DFVSSTADL
+412 TFVSSTADL

-431 GFLYSSTP
+431 GFLYSSSP

-450 AVK
+450 VVK

>member
-23 SYADPDL
+23 GYADPDL
-30 TEKVPAAPWGNNS
+30 TEKVPAAPYGNNS
-43 LKEKNV
+43 LREKNV

-61 VIANSSYKLI
+61 IINSDNGYKQI

-144 TKISD
+144 TKLSD
-149 GTLSMGKIE
+149 GSLGMGKIE
-158 RAVWNQHFKILNP
+158 RAIWNEHFKILNP
-171 GEADASTVEPE
+171 GEADASTVVPE
-182 EFDKTKLNN
+182 EFDLTKL
-191 STKEEK
+191 SD
-197 AAFAA
+197 AA
-202 YMEANVGKLMT
+202 YMEANVCKLMT

-221 ANGTNVWAPDDSNTS
+221 ANGTNVWAPDDTNTS

-274 ITGIFTRFGD
+274 ITGIFTRYNN
-284 TWQIVLRNTDDL
+284 TWQIVLRSTDDL

-313 NFTIDNIKLAEGV
+313 NFTIDNIKLADGV

-338 MKASGYVNS
+338 MKASGYVNGS
-347 TKYDLQSRLKSPAID
+347 KQELQSRLKSPAID

-379 SSDIKQE
+379 ASDMKQE

-404 GYPTGDNW
+404 GYPAGNSW

-439 TSAPTWEVKNF
+439 TGAPT
-450 AVK
+450 